1 MKNKCLMRLA
11 AKQRIKLWDWA
22 VRVKATY
29 KVKDL
34 SEKLLSILWVS
45 LSVIKLLIIHVST

>member
-1 MKNKCLMRLA
+1 MKNTCLMTLV
-11 AKQRIKLWDWA
+11 AKQRIKLWDS
-22 VRVKATY
+22 VVGVKATY

>member
-1 MKNKCLMRLA
+1 MKNKCLMRLV
-11 AKQRIKLWDWA
+11 AKQCIKLWDWV

-34 SEKLLSILWVS
+34 SDKLLSILWVS

>member
-1 MKNKCLMRLA
+1 MKNKCLMRLV